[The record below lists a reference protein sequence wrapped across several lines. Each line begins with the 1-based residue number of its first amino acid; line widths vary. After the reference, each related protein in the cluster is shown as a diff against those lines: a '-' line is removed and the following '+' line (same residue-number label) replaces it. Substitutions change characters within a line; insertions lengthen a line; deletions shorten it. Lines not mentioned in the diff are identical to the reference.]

1 MPLFPPRHALGHEL
15 ALLRARCGATG
26 LPSPPLWRGR
36 VVLYADRLTVAGW
49 VGLRRH
55 RWDVMLLDVA
65 AIRVVEGGLGIELAA
80 GPALTL
86 TLSDAAEWAARI
98 VEYRACLGPPE

>member
-1 MPLFPPRHALGHEL
+1 MPLFPPRHEL

-26 LPSPPLWRGR
+26 LPAPPLRRGR

-65 AIRVVEGGLGIELAA
+65 AARAVEGGLRIELAD
-80 GPALTL
+80 GSVFSLTL
-86 TLSDAAEWAARI
+86 TAAAEWAARI
-98 VEYRACLGPPE
+98 AEYRACLGPLE